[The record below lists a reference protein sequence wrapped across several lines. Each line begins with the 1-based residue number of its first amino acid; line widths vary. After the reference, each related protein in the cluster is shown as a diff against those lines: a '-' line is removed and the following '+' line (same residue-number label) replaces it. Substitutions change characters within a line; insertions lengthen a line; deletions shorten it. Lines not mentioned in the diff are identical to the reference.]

1 LDKADDMETDLR
13 SRVVSLEHQ
22 GQGHGRRLD
31 DLEKWQRQSDLID
44 ARKEGEWKAM
54 SDKIDTVGKKVDK
67 ISSDLSRVVWL
78 ILAGLI
84 MAAVAFIVKGGFA
97 T

>member
-1 LDKADDMETDLR
+1 METDLR
-13 SRVVSLEHQ
+13 SRMVAVEHQ
-22 GQGHGRRLD
+22 GASHGQRLTA
-31 DLEKWQRQSDLID
+31 LEAWQRQADLAD
-44 ARKEGEWKAM
+44 ARKEGEFKAM
-54 SDKIDTVGKKVDK
+54 NDKIDLVGKKVDK

-97 T
+97 P